1 MDERQKLALFLIVL
15 SVFLAVFGKFFAELL
30 DYMGS
35 FGEFEVPE
43 RDRSPYL
50 YKGDGEGQKYDPNQP
65 GEPRYCEFC
74 GRRTE
79 GCDEEPDA
87 CRVCRRFYVE
97 LDDEG
102 SETDEE
108 IKTRSW
114 WPSCSRPCP
123 SVSGRSL
130 AHSHWRGTCGSQGGW
145 KPITADAD
153 EMYKALEAL
162 YDEPADH
169 L

>member
-1 MDERQKLALFLIVL
+1 MDERQKLALFLMVL
-15 SVFLAVFGKFFAELL
+15 AVFLAVFGKFFAELL

-87 CRVCRRFYVE
+87 CSGCRRYYREPDESEPDETVLAGNE
-97 LDDEG
+97 L
-102 SETDEE
+102 
-108 IKTRSW
+108 IR
-114 WPSCSRPCP
+114 
-123 SVSGRSL
+123 
-130 AHSHWRGTCGSQGGW
+130 
-145 KPITADAD
+145 ITP
-153 EMYKALEAL
+153 KQSN
-162 YDEPADH
+162 PPN
-169 L
+169 